1 MVNSWISAIKE
12 YNKDNKY
19 TVPKKGTPQYDAVK
33 MIQEKNKQMISSVPN
48 KETVK
53 GGDGIKEV

>member
-12 YNKDNKY
+12 FNKDNKY
-19 TVPKKGTPQYDAVK
+19 IVPKKGTAEYDAVK

-48 KETVK
+48 KEPVK
-53 GGDGIKEV
+53 KGDGIKEV